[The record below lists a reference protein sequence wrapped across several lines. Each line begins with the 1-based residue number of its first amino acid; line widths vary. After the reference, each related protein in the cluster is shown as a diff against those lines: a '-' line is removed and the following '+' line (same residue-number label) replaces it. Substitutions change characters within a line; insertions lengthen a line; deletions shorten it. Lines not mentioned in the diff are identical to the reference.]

1 MPLKTIPLAG
11 SKGPSSYNTSMG
23 ARVAD
28 EPEGCES
35 ASLLYLMSDRRN
47 EATLYRYEPCPDVCE
62 RWWFSLVPLGHVY
75 DQKVTA
81 DCHD

>member
-35 ASLLYLMSDRRN
+35 ASLLYLMSDRGMKL
-47 EATLYRYEPCPDVCE
+47 LYTVTSHAQMYAKGGG
-62 RWWFSLVPLGHVY
+62 LV
-75 DQKVTA
+75 
-81 DCHD
+81 